1 MEVKEGYKQTEVG
14 VIPEDWDVKHLRPM
28 LKQKPS
34 YGINAAAVPLKGD
47 LPVYI
52 RITDI
57 SDEGYFMPSQRVGV
71 DHPLSEKYY
80 LENGDLVFARTGAS
94 VGKSYLYNPNDGK
107 LVYAGFL
114 IKIKPDERILSPAYL
129 AQYVKTQTYWGWV
142 QIMSMRSG
150 QPGINGNEYG
160 QLLLPL
166 PPTKAEQTAIAT
178 ALSDTD
184 ALINSME
191 ELIAKKR
198 NIKQGAM
205 QELLSCKKRL
215 PGFSGKWEVKKLGE
229 IGEITGAGVDKKIK
243 PDEVPVRLV
252 NYLDVYRRDFIYSRY
267 LNHHVTAP
275 PTQAQRCSVKKG
287 DIFFTPSS
295 EMPFDIGISA
305 VAMEDIP
312 DAAYSYHVVRLRLN
326 EDWDLAFRAYIFKT
340 RYFLNQAETFCEGSG
355 TRYVITQKRFRELT
369 IYYPIDKAEQ
379 TAIDTIFG
387 DMDAEIEALEAKL
400 EKYKMVKQ
408 GMMQELLTGKTRL
421 I

>member
-1 MEVKEGYKQTEVG
+1 MIPRDWEVKEFGEISSVRKQKYDSRKSGSHNFCVELEHIGQGSGNLIGSTETSAFSSLKNVFQKDDVLFGRLRAYLKKYWKANRDG
-14 VIPEDWDVKHLRPM
+14 VASSEIWPLIANDSITIPEYIFQLVQTKSFIETASEAYGTHMPRSDWNVVKK
-28 LKQKPS
+28 KQ
-34 YGINAAAVPLKGD
+34 I
-47 LPVYI
+47 
-52 RITDI
+52 
-57 SDEGYFMPSQRVGV
+57 
-71 DHPLSEKYY
+71 
-80 LENGDLVFARTGAS
+80 
-94 VGKSYLYNPNDGK
+94 
-107 LVYAGFL
+107 
-114 IKIKPDERILSPAYL
+114 
-129 AQYVKTQTYWGWV
+129 
-142 QIMSMRSG
+142 
-150 QPGINGNEYG
+150 
-160 QLLLPL
+160 PL
-166 PPTKAEQTAIAT
+166 PPSKAEQIAIAT
-178 ALSDTD
+178 VLSDAD
-184 ALINSME
+184 ALIISLE
-191 ELIAKKR
+191 KLIAKKR

-205 QELLSCKKRL
+205 QELLTDKKRL
-215 PGFSGKWEVKKLGE
+215 PGFSGKWEVKKLGV

-312 DAAYSYHVVRLRLN
+312 DAAYSYHVVRLRLI

-379 TAIDTIFG
+379 TAIAKTLS
-387 DMDAEIEALEAKL
+387 DMDAEIEQLEQKL
-400 EKYKMVKQ
+400 DKFKMIKQ